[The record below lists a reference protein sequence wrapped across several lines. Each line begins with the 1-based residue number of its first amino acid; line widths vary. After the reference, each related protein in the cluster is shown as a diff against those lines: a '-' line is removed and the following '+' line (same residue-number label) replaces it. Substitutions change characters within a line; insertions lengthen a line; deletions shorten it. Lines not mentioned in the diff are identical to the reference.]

1 MFSFVASIVNRNKD
15 KDVKRLILKEF
26 FNYSNHKKIIG
37 KAARESAADQRVLL
51 EQYERKIRAKKED
64 FALSK

>member
-26 FNYSNHKKIIG
+26 FNYSNQKKIVA
-37 KAARESAADQRVLL
+37 KVARESAADQRALL